1 MVPVNDVRRRAC
13 SKGTPDGMSRGEKAH
28 TSSPKRAS
36 VWFLVFSLD
45 GLASEND
52 ARNRKRKTRFDQHHV
67 LLRQYRYLRGVGST
81 LRLHSSP
88 TFVGSLDTLG
98 SQRWDGLPSG
108 FIVDEASGG
117 ETPLG
122 ISFTDEFEQG
132 LRVHARRPI
141 FFGAPDSPSTG
152 RHRKTVASG

>member
-36 VWFLVFSLD
+36 VWFLVFSPD

-98 SQRWDGLPSG
+98 SQRWDGLPSKPQ
-108 FIVDEASGG
+108 AMKR
-117 ETPLG
+117 PAG
-122 ISFTDEFEQG
+122 ISITDEFEEG
-132 LRVHARRPI
+132 IRAHASRPI
-141 FFGAPDSPSTG
+141 FFGAPDSSSTG
-152 RHRKTVASG
+152 RHRKTVALG